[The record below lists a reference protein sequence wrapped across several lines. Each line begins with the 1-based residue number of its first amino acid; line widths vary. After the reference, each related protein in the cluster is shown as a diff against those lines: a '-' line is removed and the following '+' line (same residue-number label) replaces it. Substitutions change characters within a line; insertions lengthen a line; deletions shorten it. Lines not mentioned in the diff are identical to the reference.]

1 MMPKPP
7 RNMCNQT
14 ITYEPVDQSD
24 TAQTDDWGNPIKV
37 APITINNCVVQ
48 PQTIYSGSNNDRTI
62 VANAVV
68 FLYAGISDPLPTIA
82 KNNVGS
88 VITFEGQKYTLT
100 QIVDNREPFSNELY
114 SYELEV
120 L

>member
-1 MMPKPP
+1 MKPP
-7 RNMCNQT
+7 KSMCRQS
-14 ITYEPVDQSD
+14 ITLTLTDV
-24 TAQTDDWGNPIKV
+24 AKTDDWGKPLKLDPIK
-37 APITINNCVVQ
+37 IEHCVVQ

-68 FLYAGISDPLPTIA
+68 FLYPGISSPLPTIT

-88 VITFEGQKYTLT
+88 KLTFEGMEYTVQK
-100 QIVDNREPFSNELY
+100 IIDNRDPFGNAVY

>member
-1 MMPKPP
+1 MMMKPP
-7 RNMCNQT
+7 KRMCQQT
-14 ITYEPVDQSD
+14 ITLTLTDPTKTDEWGQPLAGKPV
-24 TAQTDDWGNPIKV
+24 
-37 APITINNCVVQ
+37 TIEHCVVQ

-68 FLYAGISDPLPTIA
+68 FLYAGISSPIPTIA
-82 KNNVGS
+82 KHNIGS
-88 VITFEGQKYTLT
+88 KLVFEGEEYTVQK
-100 QIVDNREPFSNELY
+100 IIDNREPFSNDRY

>member
-1 MMPKPP
+1 MMMKPP
-7 RNMCNQT
+7 KRMCQQT
-14 ITYEPVDQSD
+14 ITLTLADPSK
-24 TAQTDDWGNPIKV
+24 TDDWGHPLAGEQVELKH
-37 APITINNCVVQ
+37 CVVQ

-68 FLYAGISDPLPTIA
+68 YLYAGITMPLPTIT
-82 KNNVGS
+82 KHNVGS
-88 VITFEGQKYTLT
+88 KLVFEGEEYTVQK
-100 QIVDNREPFSNELY
+100 IVDNREPFSNELY

>member
-1 MMPKPP
+1 MMLKPP
-7 RNMCNQT
+7 KRMCQQT
-14 ITYEPVDQSD
+14 ITLTLTDLTKTDEWGQPLPGKPV
-24 TAQTDDWGNPIKV
+24 
-37 APITINNCVVQ
+37 TIEHCVVQ

-68 FLYAGISDPLPTIA
+68 FLYTGISSPLPIIT

-88 VITFEGQKYTLT
+88 KLTFEDVEYTVQK
-100 QIVDNREPFSNELY
+100 IIDNRNPFSNDQY

>member
-1 MMPKPP
+1 MMMKPP
-7 RNMCNQT
+7 KRMCQQAIALT
-14 ITYEPVDQSD
+14 LTDP
-24 TAQTDDWGNPIKV
+24 TKTDDWGQPLAGEPV
-37 APITINNCVVQ
+37 TIEHCVVQ

-68 FLYAGISDPLPTIA
+68 FLYAGISSPLPTIT

-88 VITFEGQKYTLT
+88 KLVFESEEYTVQK
-100 QIVDNREPFSNELY
+100 IIDNREPFSNALH